1 MVAGRACESRFRFM
15 PGRARFDREL
25 ARKPVHPRVP
35 DHKQEVVGAGES
47 RLASKVGRLLIAES
61 QQRPM
66 NPQ

>member
-1 MVAGRACESRFRFM
+1 
-15 PGRARFDREL
+15 
-25 ARKPVHPRVP
+25 VP